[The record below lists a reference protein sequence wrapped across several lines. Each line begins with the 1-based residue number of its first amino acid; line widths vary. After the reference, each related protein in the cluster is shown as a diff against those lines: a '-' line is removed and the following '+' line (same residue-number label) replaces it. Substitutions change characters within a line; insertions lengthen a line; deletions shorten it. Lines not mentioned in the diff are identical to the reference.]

1 MGEISSYP
9 VITEMPPGS
18 VFLVN
23 QNPIDASNAT
33 SIITKQNVLPLFDA
47 RDYGVVADGV
57 TDTTTALNNA
67 IVAVSTGGGG
77 TLVLPSGTL
86 VISNVINLASSVSL
100 LGNGQEAT
108 IISQTSTSHHGL
120 YLSSAS
126 VVSAGFVIEELALT
140 GPSSGAGDGIHIA
153 GQPLAYVNIRNVNVE
168 NFGGTGVYLG
178 GPIVTTIEGVVA
190 TTNGVHG
197 IWIDGTD
204 SFVTST
210 SLINC
215 YGNDNPSAGIYIFKA
230 TYCSLTGCAAD
241 SNGIGYLLSDVFSL
255 SATGCGAESS
265 QSHGVSGYPGVSWK
279 ITGDNTFGSGSVCLN
294 GCFSYD
300 THDIGFWITGFTTGV
315 AMDACI
321 DSTPHGGAT
330 YSLQVDSTSTAST
343 LACDFANSN
352 NITGAV
358 ATLSDSANSYTYLR
372 EVYANGITA
381 TDSPTSLSTSQSSLV
396 FTADSGT
403 NFIESVGANNS
414 GAAALT
420 IGSQFIGIDYLSFDS
435 SGNATFDN
443 NVTMVG
449 TLTVDGTFIA
459 AGDQTVDGSLT
470 VTTNLLVDGTT
481 TLEGVTTVN
490 DALTVTGN
498 IIVGQINNA
507 SNKAALVLEANT
519 TAVNYVDVRP
529 ASTGQAVQINAKGSD
544 TDVYLN
550 LTSQGAGTVR
560 ANNVQVVDISSSQT
574 LSTKTLSGFTMTD
587 ATNIVLGTTTG
598 TKLGTVGGASG
609 QKLGFFAATPVVQPL
624 LATGAAHTVDN
635 VITTLQSLGLVR
647 QS

>member
-1 MGEISSYP
+1 VGEISSYP

-23 QNPIDASNAT
+23 QNPITASNAT
-33 SIITKQNVLPLFDA
+33 SIITKQNVLPLYDA

-67 IVAVSTGGGG
+67 FTSVAASGGG
-77 TLVLPSGTL
+77 TLVFPSGTL
-86 VISNVINLASSVSL
+86 VISNVVNLQPSVSI
-100 LGNGQEAT
+100 LGNGQQGT
-108 IISQTSTSHHGL
+108 IINQTSTTHDGL

-126 VVSAGFVIEELALT
+126 VVSAGFTIEGISVV
-140 GPSSGAGDGIHIA
+140 GPGSGSGDGIHIA

-168 NFGGTGVYLG
+168 NFGGTGVYVG
-178 GPIVTTIEGVVA
+178 GSIVTTLEGVVA

-197 IWIDGTD
+197 IWIDGTS

-265 QSHGVSGYPGVSWK
+265 QSHSVSGYPGVSWK
-279 ITGDNTFGSGSVCLN
+279 ITGDNTFGTGSVCLN

-330 YSLQVDSTSTAST
+330 YSLQVDSNATAST
-343 LACDFANSN
+343 LACNFANPN

-372 EVYANGITA
+372 QLYANGITA

-396 FTADSGT
+396 LTASSGT
-403 NFIESVGANNS
+403 NFIESVGTDNS
-414 GAAALT
+414 GGATLTLGTQFLGVEFASFNGSTGALT
-420 IGSQFIGIDYLSFDS
+420 VP
-435 SGNATFDN
+435 NAATFSS
-443 NVTMVG
+443 
-449 TLTVDGTFIA
+449 TVAITGH
-459 AGDQTVDGSLT
+459 V
-470 VTTNLLVDGTT
+470 
-481 TLEGVTTVN
+481 TLEGVTSTGATGTG
-490 DALTVTGN
+490 ALVFSTSPTLTTPNVA
-498 IIVGQINNA
+498 QINNT
-507 SNKAALVLEANT
+507 SNKAAITLEANT
-519 TAVNYVDVRP
+519 SAVNYIDIRP
-529 ASTGQAVQINAKGSD
+529 ASTGQAVTINAAGSD
-544 TDVYLN
+544 TDVFLN
-550 LTSQGAGTVR
+550 LTSKGAGTVR
-560 ANNVQVVDISSSQT
+560 ANNVQVADISSAQT
-574 LSTKTLSGFTMTD
+574 LTTKTLSGFTIAD
-587 ATNIVLGTTTG
+587 ATNVVLGTTTG
-598 TKLGTVGGASG
+598 TQLGTVGGASG
-609 QKLGFFAATPVVQPL
+609 QKLGFWAATPVVQPL
-624 LATGAAHTVDN
+624 LATGASHTVDQ
-635 VITTLQSLGLVR
+635 VITVLQTLGLVR
-647 QS
+647 QT